1 MERYNSIVTVSEEK
15 IYCAEIMEY
24 ENGREKK
31 VKVQISFTNGLD
43 FFDIARADD
52 VLNKAVGAVKE
63 ELEKLKANADDCNN
77 QRADCSKGTEK
88 RKKKGR

>member
-15 IYCAEIMEY
+15 IYCAEIIEY

-43 FFDIARADD
+43 SFDIERVDD
-52 VLNKAVGAVKE
+52 LLNKVVDAVKE
-63 ELEKLKANADDCNN
+63 EIEKLKANADDCNN
-77 QRADCSKGTEK
+77 
-88 RKKKGR
+88 